1 MSTAYR
7 KGLKLVLK
15 KYASNC
21 SGYILQ
27 QGRIINLRPSNKIHG
42 RSVAS
47 SSYPAAYHKFVN
59 ADRLPSTMGEEG
71 CSGG

>member
-27 QGRIINLRPSNKIHG
+27 QGRIINLRPSNKIYG

-47 SSYPAAYHKFVN
+47 SVI
-59 ADRLPSTMGEEG
+59 PS
-71 CSGG
+71 SISQVR